1 MCEQWDYYRRYNFS
15 GTVLRALASP
25 WGFSTRRRLSMG
37 SYGTHMLIHLPNGHI
52 TYEIDSPLICSSL
65 IWTCWVYKCQEK
77 VIKIPHHETIQL
89 RHCCAGQNYMDE
101 KNRQRR
107 NNGWFMN
114 VIHMWDKTTSQRRAM
129 FPLQRK
135 SHAFS
140 SSLTRTWKYH
150 VISMQWAETHTHT
163 RRVRK
168 I

>member
-114 VIHMWDKTTSQRRAM
+114 VIHMWDKDDFA
-129 FPLQRK
+129 
-135 SHAFS
+135 
-140 SSLTRTWKYH
+140 
-150 VISMQWAETHTHT
+150 AEGN
-163 RRVRK
+163 VSFAEEIACFFIQLNKDMK
-168 I
+168 IPCN